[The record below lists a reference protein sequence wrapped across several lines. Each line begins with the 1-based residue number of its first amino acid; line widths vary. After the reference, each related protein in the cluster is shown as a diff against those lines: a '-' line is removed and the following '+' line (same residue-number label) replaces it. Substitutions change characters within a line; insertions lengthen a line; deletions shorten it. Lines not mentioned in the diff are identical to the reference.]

1 MDIAEAAAAPKIIAI
16 ADFISIFSSKNSL
29 KFSENFT
36 ILDFNVFI
44 LIVLVNILFY

>member
-1 MDIAEAAAAPKIIAI
+1 
-16 ADFISIFSSKNSL
+16 L